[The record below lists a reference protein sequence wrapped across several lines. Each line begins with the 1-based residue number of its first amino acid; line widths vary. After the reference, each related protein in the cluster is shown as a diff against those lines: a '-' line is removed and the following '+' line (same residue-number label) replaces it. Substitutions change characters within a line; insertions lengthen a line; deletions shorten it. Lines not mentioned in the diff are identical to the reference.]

1 VGYLFD
7 TNHLIHLSNGVIQ
20 VVSRLDT
27 VSDQEPVVT
36 SILVVAELMYGA
48 ECSARREE
56 NMRIIE

>member
-1 VGYLFD
+1 MGYLLD

-36 SILVVAELMYGA
+36 SILVVAELMSQWA
-48 ECSARREE
+48 P
-56 NMRIIE
+56 